1 MRHLLLIAALA
12 CPLVSRG
19 AEEKNFIQEFY
30 DARKIA
36 KQDPEGAAEGMKR
49 SFRKAVEAGNVD
61 YATAAGSNGCEMIY
75 VQGKVAEAG
84 RFAREVIG
92 GLDPFEPDGPHGDAL
107 RRAPIFG
114 YLERGLL
121 MEGKVG
127 AAWQANRA
135 VAETL
140 RGKKVAADAD
150 GASITVR
157 EVIPMRPELRSLGWR
172 LIEREAQLLDFAGR
186 SVEALALLDEA
197 AAFLGKDWQRLA
209 PVEHFYAFKLLA
221 ARATILD
228 FLGYQRAAI
237 QAEEELLAMTR
248 AGGSYQMPRLT
259 LRLNLLRNLTQWDGP
274 SEERLEQAR
283 AIGAEL
289 KAGGSATGADRLL
302 AKMELD
308 LRESKEALEAL
319 RADAK
324 GQAGLGHWLEA
335 VYADRDHL
343 IGRAGMGEDGLDAE
357 FTALLAKV
365 RAQGNKRGE
374 PNLYR
379 EYADYLLDRDRP
391 AEAIPLL
398 VEALRLTRS
407 FGWTL
412 HEPAI
417 LSAMFNARFGAG
429 DLAGARATLAELEAF
444 LKSHPDLPDSRRVP
458 AEVSRALALARL
470 GDKEAA
476 RAALKLA
483 REQAKDLPDYQ
494 KRWLSP
500 EAEQQILDDSPEPPA
515 AAPVAAADSPPLR
528 VQPLAVSSIAVP
540 GEPAR
545 TRFAVFNPAATGV
558 RGAWKIKG
566 PGATAGAGA
575 DTIRFVAGE
584 PSKSLSL
591 PRSIAAGGEAEMLV
605 NLDPAAGIAG
615 SEVQIAWESAGKS
628 VGEASLWDVS
638 WDPAA
643 TGSVVLDASS
653 LEAGPFRSVALFH
666 ELAVPAGESEGIA
679 FRLRSPQPLR
689 VEYYDSRSKGLVAI
703 DANGNGDFT
712 EPGDLHVRGPSGV
725 AAAILPVPPGK
736 AGLTVEVHL
745 FAADGHPL
753 PPGSPALV
761 LKAEVHRGG
770 KWVMEAENT
779 LR

>member
-12 CPLVSRG
+12 CPLVSG
-19 AEEKNFIQEFY
+19 AEERNFIQEFY

-36 KQDPEGAAEGMKR
+36 RRDPEGAAEAMKR
-49 SFRKAVEAGNVD
+49 SFRKAVEARNAD
-61 YATAAGSNGCEMIY
+61 YATAAGANGCEIIY
-75 VQGKVAEAG
+75 AQGRMVEAG
-84 RFAREVIG
+84 QFAREVIE
-92 GLDPFEPDGPHGDAL
+92 GLEPFEPDGPHGDAL

-121 MEGKVG
+121 MEGKTG

-135 VAETL
+135 AAETL
-140 RGKKVAADAD
+140 RGKKVAAEAD
-150 GASITVR
+150 GPSITVR
-157 EVIPMRPELRSLGWR
+157 EVIPMRPDLRSLGWR
-172 LIEREAQLLDFAGR
+172 LIEREAELLDIAGR

-209 PVEHFYAFKLLA
+209 PVEHFYAFKLLS

-228 FLGYQRAAI
+228 FLGEQRAAI
-237 QAEEELLAMTR
+237 EAQEALLAMTR
-248 AGGSYQMPRLT
+248 EGGSYQMPRLT

-283 AIGAEL
+283 AIGGEL

-308 LRESKEALEAL
+308 LRESKEALEVL
-319 RADAK
+319 RGDAK

-343 IGRAGMGEDGLDAE
+343 IGRARMGEHGLDAE
-357 FTALLAKV
+357 FTGLLAKV

-417 LSAMFNARFGAG
+417 LSALFNARFAAG
-429 DLAGARATLAELEAF
+429 DLAGARTTLAELEAF
-444 LKSHPDLPDSRRVP
+444 LMSHPDLPDSRRVP
-458 AEVSRALALARL
+458 AEVSRAMAHARL
-470 GDKEAA
+470 GDKDAA
-476 RAALKLA
+476 KAALKVA
-483 REQAKDLPDYQ
+483 RELAKDLPEYQ
-494 KRWLSP
+494 KRWLTP
-500 EAEQQILDDSPEPPA
+500 EAEQRILEDAPEPASPAPA
-515 AAPVAAADSPPLR
+515 AAADAPPLR

-540 GEPAR
+540 GEAAR

-558 RGAWKIKG
+558 RGDWKITG
-566 PGATAGAGA
+566 PGATADASSDA
-575 DTIRFVAGE
+575 VRFVAGK
-584 PSKSLSL
+584 PVTSLSL
-591 PRSIAAGGEAEMLV
+591 PRTVAAGGEVELRV
-605 NLDPAAGIAG
+605 KLDPAAGVTA
-615 SEVQIAWESAGKS
+615 SEVRIAWENAGKP
-628 VGEASLWDVS
+628 VGEDSLWDVS

-666 ELAVPAGESEGIA
+666 ELAVPAGESTGIA

-736 AGLTVEVHL
+736 GGLTVEVHL

-770 KWVMEAENT
+770 KWVMEAEDT

>member
-12 CPLVSRG
+12 CPLVSG

-30 DARKIA
+30 NARKIQ

-49 SFRKAVEAGNVD
+49 SFRKSIEAGNAD
-61 YATAAGSNGCEMIY
+61 YATAAGSNACEMIY
-75 VQGKVAEAG
+75 AQGKIVEAG
-84 RFAREVIG
+84 QFAREVIE

-121 MEGKVG
+121 MEGKTG

-157 EVIPMRPELRSLGWR
+157 EVIPMRSDLRSLGWR
-172 LIEREAQLLDFAGR
+172 LIEREAELLDFAGR

-209 PVEHFYAFKLLA
+209 PVEHFYAFKLLS

-228 FLGYQRAAI
+228 FLGEQRAAI
-237 QAEEELLAMTR
+237 QAQEELLAITR
-248 AGGSYQMPRLT
+248 AGANYQMPRLT
-259 LRLNLLRNLTQWDGP
+259 LRLNLLRNLTQWEGP
-274 SEERLEQAR
+274 SEERLQQAR
-283 AIGAEL
+283 AIAGEL
-289 KAGGSATGADRLL
+289 KAGGSGAGADRLL
-302 AKMELD
+302 ARMELD
-308 LRESKEALEAL
+308 LRESKEALEVM

-324 GQAGLGHWLEA
+324 GNARLGHWLEA

-343 IGRAGMGEDGLDAE
+343 IGRARMGEDGLDAE
-357 FTALLAKV
+357 FTGLLAKV

-379 EYADYLLDRDRP
+379 EYAGYLLDRDRP

-407 FGWTL
+407 FGWIL

-417 LSAMFNARFGAG
+417 LSAMFNARFAAG

-444 LKSHPDLPDSRRVP
+444 LKAHPDLPDSRRVP
-458 AEVSRALALARL
+458 AEVSRAMALARL
-470 GDKEAA
+470 GEKDAA
-476 RAALKLA
+476 KAALKLA

-500 EAEQQILDDSPEPPA
+500 EAEQRILDDIPEPATPAPA
-515 AAPVAAADSPPLR
+515 AVADLPLLR
-528 VQPLAVSSIAVP
+528 VQPLAVSSIAIP
-540 GEPAR
+540 GEAAR

-558 RGAWKIKG
+558 RGEWKITG
-566 PGATAGAGA
+566 PGATAGAVGDA
-575 DTIRFVAGE
+575 VRFVAGKA
-584 PSKSLSL
+584 SKSLSL
-591 PRSIAAGGEAEMLV
+591 PRTIAAGGESEILV
-605 NLDPAAGIAG
+605 GLDATAGIAG
-615 SEVQIAWESAGKS
+615 SEVRIAWENAGKS
-628 VGEASLWDVS
+628 SGVASLWDVS

-643 TGSVVLDASS
+643 TASVVLDASS

-736 AGLTVEVHL
+736 SGLTVEVHL

-770 KWVMEAENT
+770 KWVLEAEDT

>member
-1 MRHLLLIAALA
+1 MRHLPLLAVLA
-12 CPLVSRG
+12 WPLLSTG
-19 AEEKNFIQEFY
+19 AEKNFIQEFY
-30 DARKIA
+30 DARKIQ
-36 KQDPEGAAEGMKR
+36 KQDPEGAAEGMQR
-49 SFRKAVEAGNVD
+49 SFRKAIEAGNAD
-61 YATAAGSNGCEMIY
+61 YATAAGSNACEMIY
-75 VQGKVAEAG
+75 ARGKVVGAG
-84 RFAREVIG
+84 RFAREVID
-92 GLDPFEPDGPHGDAL
+92 GLDPFEPDGPDGDAL

-135 VAETL
+135 LAETL
-140 RGKKVAADAD
+140 RGKKVSADAD
-150 GASITVR
+150 GPSITVR

-172 LIEREAQLLDFAGR
+172 SIEREAQLLDFAGR
-186 SVEALALLDEA
+186 GVEALALLDEA

-221 ARATILD
+221 ARATLLD
-228 FLGYQRAAI
+228 FLGERRAAI

-248 AGGSYQMPRLT
+248 AGGSYQLPRLT
-259 LRLNLLRNLTQWDGP
+259 LRLNLLRNLSQWNGP
-274 SEERLEQAR
+274 SEEYLEQAR
-283 AIGAEL
+283 AVGAEL
-289 KAGGSATGADRLL
+289 KAAGSADRADRLL

-308 LRESKEALEAL
+308 LRESEEALEVL

-343 IGRAGMGEDGLDAE
+343 IGRARTGEDGLDAE
-357 FTALLAKV
+357 FVALLAKV

-379 EYADYLLDRDRP
+379 EYADYLLDRDRS
-391 AEAIPLL
+391 ADAIPLL

-417 LSAMFNARFGAG
+417 LGATFRARFAAG
-429 DLAGARATLAELEAF
+429 DLAGARATLAGLEAF
-444 LKSHPDLPDSRRVP
+444 LNSHPDLPDSCRVP
-458 AEVSRALALARL
+458 AEVSRAMALARL
-470 GDKEAA
+470 GEKEAA
-476 RAALKLA
+476 QAALKLA

-494 KRWLSP
+494 KRWLGP
-500 EAEQQILDDSPEPPA
+500 EAERRILDAAPEPPA
-515 AAPVAAADSPPLR
+515 AAPIAAPDTPPLR
-528 VQPLAVSSIAVP
+528 VQPLAVSSIAMP
-540 GEPAR
+540 GEAAR
-545 TRFAVFNPAATGV
+545 TRFAVFNPADNGV
-558 RGAWKIKG
+558 RGVWQITG
-566 PGATAGAGA
+566 PGAEAAGDAV
-575 DTIRFVAGE
+575 RFVAGE
-584 PSKSLSL
+584 PSKALRL
-591 PRSIAAGGEAEMLV
+591 ARRIAAGGESELV
-605 NLDPAAGIAG
+605 VSLDAAAGIAA
-615 SEVQIAWESAGKS
+615 SEVRIAWENAGQPA
-628 VGEASLWDVS
+628 GEASLWDVR

-666 ELAVPAGESEGIA
+666 ELAVPAGESGGLA

-725 AAAILPVPPGK
+725 AAAILPLPPGK
-736 AGLTVEVHL
+736 GGLTVEVHL
-745 FAADGHPL
+745 FAVDGHPL
-753 PPGSPALV
+753 PPLSSALV
-761 LKAEVHRGG
+761 LEAEVHREG
-770 KWVMEAENT
+770 KWVVEAEDT

>member
-12 CPLVSRG
+12 CPLVSG
-19 AEEKNFIQEFY
+19 AAEKSFIQEFY
-30 DARKIA
+30 DARKIEP
-36 KQDPEGAAEGMKR
+36 QDPVGAAEGMKR
-49 SFRKAVEAGNVD
+49 SFRKAIAAGNAD

-75 VQGKVAEAG
+75 AQGKVAEAG
-84 RFAREVIG
+84 HFAREVID
-92 GLDPFEPDGPHGDAL
+92 GLEPFEPDGPHGDAL

-157 EVIPMRPELRSLGWR
+157 EVIPMRPDLRSLGWR

-209 PVEHFYAFKLLA
+209 PVEHFYAFKLLS
-221 ARATILD
+221 ARTTILD

-248 AGGSYQMPRLT
+248 AGGSYRMPRLT
-259 LRLNLLRNLTQWDGP
+259 LRLNLLRNQTQWDGP

-343 IGRAGMGEDGLDAE
+343 IGRAEMGEDGLDAE
-357 FTALLAKV
+357 FTGLLAKV

-398 VEALRLTRS
+398 AEALRLTRS

-429 DLAGARATLAELEAF
+429 DLTGARATLAELEAF

-458 AEVSRALALARL
+458 AEVSRAMAHARL

-476 RAALKLA
+476 KAALKLA
-483 REQAKDLPDYQ
+483 REHAKDLPDYQ

-500 EAEQQILDDSPEPPA
+500 EAEQEILDDAPEPPA
-515 AAPVAAADSPPLR
+515 AAPMAAVDTPPLR

-558 RGAWKIKG
+558 RGAWKITG
-566 PGATAGAGA
+566 HGATNAGDAV
-575 DTIRFVAGE
+575 RFVAGE

-591 PRSIAAGGEAEMLV
+591 PRTIAAGGEAEILV
-605 NLDPAAGIAG
+605 SLDAVAGIAG
-615 SEVQIAWESAGKS
+615 SEVRIAWENAGKPA
-628 VGEASLWDVS
+628 GDASLWDVS

-666 ELAVPAGESEGIA
+666 ELAVPAGESTGIA

-736 AGLTVEVHL
+736 GGLTVEVHL

>member
-1 MRHLLLIAALA
+1 MHRLLLIAALV
-12 CPLVSRG
+12 CPLLSG
-19 AEEKNFIQEFY
+19 AEERDFIEEFH

-36 KQDPEGAAEGMKR
+36 KQDPEGAAEAMKR
-49 SFRKAVEAGNVD
+49 SFRKAIEAGNAD
-61 YATAAGSNGCEMIY
+61 YATAAGANACEMIY
-75 VQGKVAEAG
+75 AQGRAAEAG

-92 GLDPFEPDGPHGDAL
+92 GLDRFEPDGPHGDAL
-107 RRAPIFG
+107 RRAPVFG

-157 EVIPMRPELRSLGWR
+157 EVIRMRPDLRSLGWR
-172 LIEREAQLLDFAGR
+172 LIEREAQLLDIAGR

-209 PVEHFYAFKLLA
+209 PVEHFYAFKLLS

-237 QAEEELLAMTR
+237 QAEEELVAMTR
-248 AGGSYQMPRLT
+248 PGGSYQMPRLT
-259 LRLNLLRNLTQWDGP
+259 LQLNLLRNLSQWEGP
-274 SEERLEQAR
+274 SEKILEEAR
-283 AIGAEL
+283 AIGGEL

-343 IGRAGMGEDGLDAE
+343 IGRARTGEDGLDAE
-357 FTALLAKV
+357 FTGLLAKV

-379 EYADYLLDRDRP
+379 EYADYLLDRGRP

-398 VEALRLTRS
+398 AEALRLTRS

-412 HEPAI
+412 HEPAV
-417 LSAMFNARFGAG
+417 LSAMFHARFAAG

-458 AEVSRALALARL
+458 AEVSRAMALARL

-476 RAALKLA
+476 KAALKRA

-500 EAEQQILDDSPEPPA
+500 GRNSRSSTMLPSRPPRQPSRRRTLRRSASSRWPSPASRFPASPRGPVLASSTPLPPA
-515 AAPVAAADSPPLR
+515 SAAV
-528 VQPLAVSSIAVP
+528 
-540 GEPAR
+540 G
-545 TRFAVFNPAATGV
+545 
-558 RGAWKIKG
+558 
-566 PGATAGAGA
+566 
-575 DTIRFVAGE
+575 
-584 PSKSLSL
+584 
-591 PRSIAAGGEAEMLV
+591 RS
-605 NLDPAAGIAG
+605 
-615 SEVQIAWESAGKS
+615 
-628 VGEASLWDVS
+628 
-638 WDPAA
+638 
-643 TGSVVLDASS
+643 
-653 LEAGPFRSVALFH
+653 
-666 ELAVPAGESEGIA
+666 AVPAHGPMPRAMPSA
-679 FRLRSPQPLR
+679 SWPASLRNP
-689 VEYYDSRSKGLVAI
+689 
-703 DANGNGDFT
+703 
-712 EPGDLHVRGPSGV
+712 
-725 AAAILPVPPGK
+725 
-736 AGLTVEVHL
+736 
-745 FAADGHPL
+745 
-753 PPGSPALV
+753 
-761 LKAEVHRGG
+761 
-770 KWVMEAENT
+770 
-779 LR
+779 

>member
-12 CPLVSRG
+12 WPLLSRG
-19 AEEKNFIQEFY
+19 AEKNFIQEFY
-30 DARKIA
+30 DARKIQ

-49 SFRKAVEAGNVD
+49 SFRKAIEAGNAD
-61 YATAAGSNGCEMIY
+61 YATAAGSNACEMIY
-75 VQGKVAEAG
+75 ARGKVVGAG
-84 RFAREVIG
+84 RFAREVID

-135 VAETL
+135 LAETL
-140 RGKKVAADAD
+140 RGKKVSADAD
-150 GASITVR
+150 GPSITVR

-172 LIEREAQLLDFAGR
+172 SIEREAQLLDFAGR

-228 FLGYQRAAI
+228 FLGEQRAAI

-259 LRLNLLRNLTQWDGP
+259 LRLNLLRNLTQWSGP
-274 SEERLEQAR
+274 SQEHLEQAR

-289 KAGGSATGADRLL
+289 KAGGSADGADRLL

-308 LRESKEALEAL
+308 LRESEEALEVL

-324 GQAGLGHWLEA
+324 GQAALGHWLEA

-343 IGRAGMGEDGLDAE
+343 LGRARMGEDGLDAE
-357 FTALLAKV
+357 FIALLAKV

-391 AEAIPLL
+391 ADAIPLL
-398 VEALRLTRS
+398 IEALRLTRS

-417 LSAMFNARFGAG
+417 LSATFRARFAAG

-458 AEVSRALALARL
+458 AEVSRAMALARL
-470 GDKEAA
+470 GEKEAA
-476 RAALKLA
+476 KAALKLA
-483 REQAKDLPDYQ
+483 RDQAKDLPDYQ

-500 EAEQQILDDSPEPPA
+500 EVEQRILEDAPAPPA
-515 AAPVAAADSPPLR
+515 AAPIAASDTPPLR
-528 VQPLAVSSIAVP
+528 VQPLAVSSIAIP

-545 TRFAVFNPAATGV
+545 TRFAVFNPAGSGV
-558 RGAWKIKG
+558 RGMWKITG
-566 PGATAGAGA
+566 PGAEAAGDAV
-575 DTIRFVAGE
+575 RFVAGE
-584 PSKSLSL
+584 PSNSLDL
-591 PRSIAAGGEAEMLV
+591 ARSIAAGGESELV
-605 NLDPAAGIAG
+605 VSLDAAAGIAA
-615 SEVQIAWESAGKS
+615 SEVRIAWENAGKPA
-628 VGEASLWDVS
+628 GEASLWDVS

-736 AGLTVEVHL
+736 GGLSVEVHL
-745 FAADGHPL
+745 FTADGHPL
-753 PPGSPALV
+753 PPASSPLV

-770 KWVMEAENT
+770 TWVVEAENT

>member
-12 CPLVSRG
+12 CPLVSG
-19 AEEKNFIQEFY
+19 AAEKNFIQEFY
-30 DARKIA
+30 DARKIE
-36 KQDPEGAAEGMKR
+36 KEDPEAAIETMKR
-49 SFRKAVEAGNVD
+49 SFRKAIEAGNAD
-61 YATAAGSNGCEMIY
+61 YATAAGANGCEMIY
-75 VQGKVAEAG
+75 AQGKVAEAG
-84 RFAREVIG
+84 HFAREVID
-92 GLDPFEPDGPHGDAL
+92 GLEPFEPDGPHGDAL

-121 MEGKVG
+121 MEGKTG

-140 RGKKVAADAD
+140 RGRMVAADGD

-157 EVIPMRPELRSLGWR
+157 EVIGMRPDLRSLGWR
-172 LIEREAQLLDFAGR
+172 LIEREAELLDIAGR
-186 SVEALALLDEA
+186 SVDALALLDEA

-209 PVEHFYAFKLLA
+209 PVEHFYAFKLLS

-228 FLGYQRAAI
+228 FLGDQRGAI
-237 QAEEELLAMTR
+237 QAQEELLAMTR

-274 SEERLEQAR
+274 TEARLEQAR
-283 AIGAEL
+283 AIGGEL

-308 LRESKEALEAL
+308 LRESKEALEVL

-324 GQAGLGHWLEA
+324 GHAGLGHWLQA
-335 VYADRDHL
+335 VYADRDYL
-343 IGRAGMGEDGLDAE
+343 IGRARMGEDGLDAE
-357 FTALLAKV
+357 FTGLLAKV

-379 EYADYLLDRDRP
+379 EYAGYLLDRDRP

-398 VEALRLTRS
+398 VEAQRLTRS

-417 LSAMFNARFGAG
+417 LSAMFNARFAAG

-444 LKSHPDLPDSRRVP
+444 LKAHPDLPDSRRVP
-458 AEVSRALALARL
+458 AEVSRAMAHARL
-470 GDKEAA
+470 GDKETA

-483 REQAKDLPDYQ
+483 RELAKDLPDYQ
-494 KRWLSP
+494 KRWLTP
-500 EAEQQILDDSPEPPA
+500 EAEQRILDDTPEPASPVPA
-515 AAPVAAADSPPLR
+515 VVADAPPLR
-528 VQPLAVSSIAVP
+528 VQPLAVSSIAIP
-540 GEPAR
+540 GEAAR

-558 RGAWKIKG
+558 GGEWKITG
-566 PGATAGAGA
+566 PGATVRAGAVL
-575 DTIRFVAGE
+575 FVAGE
-584 PSKSLSL
+584 SSKSLSL
-591 PRSIAAGGEAEMLV
+591 PRIIAAGGESEIVV
-605 NLDPAAGIAG
+605 NMDAAAGVAE
-615 SEVQIAWESAGKS
+615 SEVRIAWENAGKPA
-628 VGEASLWDVS
+628 GEASLWDVS

-712 EPGDLHVRGPSGV
+712 EPGDLHVRGPAGV

-736 AGLTVEVHL
+736 GSLTVEIHL

-770 KWVMEAENT
+770 KWLMEAEDT

>member
-12 CPLVSRG
+12 CPLLSG
-19 AEEKNFIQEFY
+19 AEERNFIQEFY
-30 DARKIA
+30 DARKIGR
-36 KQDPEGAAEGMKR
+36 QDPEGAAEGMKR
-49 SFRKAVEAGNVD
+49 SFRKAIEAGNAD

-75 VQGKVAEAG
+75 AQGRMVEAG
-84 RFAREVIG
+84 HFAREVIDA
-92 GLDPFEPDGPHGDAL
+92 LEPFEPDGPQADAL

-121 MEGKVG
+121 MEGKTG

-135 VAETL
+135 TAETL

-150 GASITVR
+150 GPSITVR
-157 EVIPMRPELRSLGWR
+157 EVIRMRPNLRSLGWR
-172 LIEREAQLLDFAGR
+172 SIEREAELLDIAGR

-197 AAFLGKDWQRLA
+197 AAFLVKDWQRLA
-209 PVEHFYAFKLLA
+209 PVEHFYAFKLLS

-228 FLGYQRAAI
+228 FLGYERAAI
-237 QAEEELLAMTR
+237 QAQEELLAMTR
-248 AGGSYQMPRLT
+248 AGATYQMPRLT

-308 LRESKEALEAL
+308 LRESKEALEVL

-343 IGRAGMGEDGLDAE
+343 IGRARMGEDGLDAE

-379 EYADYLLDRDRP
+379 EYAGYLLDRNRP

-417 LSAMFNARFGAG
+417 LSAIFNARFASG

-444 LKSHPDLPDSRRVP
+444 LKAHPDLPDSRLVP
-458 AEVSRALALARL
+458 AEVSRAIAHARL
-470 GDKEAA
+470 GNKEAA
-476 RAALKLA
+476 KAALKLA
-483 REQAKDLPDYQ
+483 REQAKDLPDHQ
-494 KRWLSP
+494 KRWLTP
-500 EAEQQILDDSPEPPA
+500 EAEQQILDDAPEPPA
-515 AAPVAAADSPPLR
+515 AAPVAAVPDTPPLR

-545 TRFAVFNPAATGV
+545 TRFTVFNPAATGV
-558 RGAWKIKG
+558 RGEWKITG
-566 PGATAGAGA
+566 PGAAVGA
-575 DTIRFVAGE
+575 DAVRFVAGK

-591 PRSIAAGGEAEMLV
+591 PRSIAAGGESVLLAS
-605 NLDPAAGIAG
+605 LDAAAGIDT
-615 SEVQIAWESAGKS
+615 SEVRIAWENAGQSADK
-628 VGEASLWDVS
+628 VSLWDVS

-712 EPGDLHVRGPSGV
+712 ETGDLHVRGPSGV

-745 FAADGHPL
+745 FATDGHPL

-761 LKAEVHRGG
+761 LEAEVHRGG
-770 KWVMEAENT
+770 KWVLEAEDT